1 MSNMKKTDDFFAK
14 IEAAGLTKAFEKMAG
29 IAYDTLG
36 CYLEDLID
44 DAVFEMEK
52 PKCRIRYCEKDQD
65 GDECYIFETR
75 QNDEEEYGLTASY
88 RLIDDR
94 ISYQALTQ
102 VREMVRLGYDIH
114 FA

>member
-14 IEAAGLTKAFEKMAG
+14 IEAAGLSSAFAKMSG
-29 IAYDTLG
+29 IASETIG

-44 DAVFEMEK
+44 DAVYEMEK
-52 PKCRIRYCEKDQD
+52 PECRIRYCEKDQD
-65 GDECYIFETR
+65 GDECYIYETR
-75 QNDEEEYGLTASY
+75 QDEGEEFGLSKSF

-94 ISYQALTQ
+94 ISYQALTEL
-102 VREMVRLGYDIH
+102 RELMRLGSGIH

>member
-14 IEAAGLTKAFEKMAG
+14 LKEAGLEKAFDKMSG
-29 IAYDTLG
+29 IAFETLG

-44 DAVFEMEK
+44 DAVYEMEK
-52 PKCRIRYCEKDQD
+52 PECRIRYCEKDQD

-75 QNDEEEYGLTASY
+75 QNEGEEFGLSHSF

-94 ISYQALTQ
+94 LSYQALTQ
-102 VREMVRLGYDIH
+102 VRELMKLGYDIH